1 METSQDEPFTPCSVG
16 PLAFLPKGEDDGQ
29 IRANIQDNENAPAF
43 TCDKCEIYHRC
54 FLVHESTGDLQ
65 LEIQCNC
72 NHETM
77 RLYSCRPNRC
87 LPCAREL
94 KRWQRGK
101 AYQKRLLLKFKRERH
116 HHIRMITFGWLGLR
130 TINNKLIDKAIIG
143 ARTEMVRALRALRK
157 KPFWTK
163 HVDGG
168 YWFFECPTE
177 PIDDDHTHINPHMH
191 LIVLCPKMFPYRQMN
206 NHLDELRWKNSA
218 GGTAKLGHCFINHS
232 RNKDGTI
239 KKSKPADAVNYCV
252 NYVKKD
258 NQFDGKNRGPFGI
271 VLRTDSQRTPTNS
284 K

>member
-1 METSQDEPFTPCSVG
+1 M
-16 PLAFLPKGEDDGQ
+16 
-29 IRANIQDNENAPAF
+29 RANIQDNENAPAF
-43 TCDKCEIYHRC
+43 TCPECWIYHRC
-54 FLVHESTGDLQ
+54 FLVNETNGDLDV
-65 LEIQCNC
+65 EVQCRGNKEAMMIHRC
-72 NHETM
+72 I
-77 RLYSCRPNRC
+77 PNRC

-101 AYQKRLLLKFKRERH
+101 NYQRRLLLKFERERH
-116 HHIRMITFGWLGLR
+116 HHIRMITFGWLGVRRVPTKLC
-130 TINNKLIDKAIIG
+130 NNAIIK
-143 ARTEMVRALRALRK
+143 ARSEMVDALRALRK
-157 KPFWTK
+157 KPFWVEF
-163 HVDGG
+163 VDGG

-177 PIDDDHTHINPHMH
+177 PIDDSQMHINPHMH
-191 LIVLCPKMFPYRQMN
+191 LVVLCPKLFPYRKMN
-206 NHLDELRWKNSA
+206 DYLDKLRWKNSA

-271 VLRTDSQRTPTNS
+271 VLRTGSQRTPTNS